1 MDRPLNERGKKDAVK
16 MGQVLRKDWVNRN
29 IQLISSPA
37 LRAQKTCMAIA
48 KELDVRGESVITDDA
63 LYFGNG
69 FSYIETLQNLPQSI
83 DVCIVVGHNPT
94 LEWVAGQLNPP
105 YFGPVPTCAVL
116 ITAASFQ
123 DWSYAQFDQLK
134 LIQKI
139 IPKEL

>member
-1 MDRPLNERGKKDAVK
+1 
-16 MGQVLRKDWVNRN
+16 MGQVLRKDWVNKN

-48 KELDVRGESVITDDA
+48 RELDVTGEGIITDDA

-69 FSYIETLQNLPQSI
+69 FSYIETLQTLPQSI

-116 ITAASFQ
+116 ITEASFQ
-123 DWSYAQFDQLK
+123 EWRHAQFDQLK